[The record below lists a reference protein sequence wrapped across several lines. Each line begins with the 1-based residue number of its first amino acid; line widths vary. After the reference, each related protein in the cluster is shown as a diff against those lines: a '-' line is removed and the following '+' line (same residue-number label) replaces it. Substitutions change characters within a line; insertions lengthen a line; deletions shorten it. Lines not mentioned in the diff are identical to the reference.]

1 MSDVPAEKKGPGR
14 PRRSVAGRMV
24 DVVVG
29 PFVQPVVDA
38 VDVGDVV
45 DRIDVDELI
54 ARIDVDEL
62 IGRIDVDELIG
73 RIDVDALMSRID
85 VDGLVGRIDVEAL
98 LARIHVDDLIG
109 RIDVDALV
117 ARIDLDGALDRV
129 DPDRLLDRID
139 PDRLLDRVDPDRLL
153 DRIDPDRLLDRVDPD
168 RLLDRLDPDRLLD
181 RVDPDRLLG
190 RVDADQLLDRVDPD
204 RLLDRVD
211 PDRLL
216 DRVDPDRLLARVDFD
231 AVVERVD
238 VNAVMDRVDVN
249 SLVSR
254 TELGEVIARS
264 TTGVFGQLLDAGRI
278 AVMALDLTL
287 HGLAARVLRRKDP
300 TAQFGPEHLHD
311 QAQMWRLPPQD
322 RAVALQGR
330 YAGAV
335 SRFLAF
341 LADVTLT
348 GALFGLIGTLIVA
361 ALQIVANVTWDAAD
375 HRLLVGVAYAMWQFT
390 YFAGLTAITGRTIGK
405 AVLGV
410 SVVRPDGTRV
420 AARGAALRT
429 IAFPL
434 SFVLFGAGFF
444 LGVVRRDRR
453 QLHDLIGGTAVVY
466 AWDAET
472 ARLRSAALPSDPT

>member
-1 MSDVPAEKKGPGR
+1 MHSSLGSTST
-14 PRRSVAGRMV
+14 RSLTASTRT
-24 DVVVG
+24 
-29 PFVQPVVDA
+29 
-38 VDVGDVV
+38 
-45 DRIDVDELI
+45 
-54 ARIDVDEL
+54 
-62 IGRIDVDELIG
+62 
-73 RIDVDALMSRID
+73 
-85 VDGLVGRIDVEAL
+85 GL
-98 LARIHVDDLIG
+98 
-109 RIDVDALV
+109 
-117 ARIDLDGALDRV
+117 LDRV
-129 DPDRLLDRID
+129 D

-153 DRIDPDRLLDRVDPD
+153 DRVDPDRLLDRVDPD
-168 RLLDRLDPDRLLD
+168 RLLA
-181 RVDPDRLLG
+181 RVDP
-190 RVDADQLLDRVDPD
+190 DQLLDRVDPD
-204 RLLDRVD
+204 RLLARVD

-264 TTGVFGQLLDAGRI
+264 TTGVFGQLLDAARI

-287 HGLAARVLRRKDP
+287 HGLAARVLRRDDP
-300 TAQFGPEHLHD
+300 TAQFGPEHVDD
-311 QAQMWRLPPQD
+311 QTQMWRLPPQD

-341 LADVTLT
+341 LLDVTLT

-375 HRLLVGVAYAMWQFT
+375 HRLLVGVAYALWQFT

-420 AARGAALRT
+420 AARGAAMRT

-444 LGVVRRDRR
+444 LGVIRRDRR

-472 ARLRSAALPSDPT
+472 ARLRASPLPTGST

>member
-1 MSDVPAEKKGPGR
+1 MNEVPAEKRTPSKA
-14 PRRSVAGRMV
+14 RRSVAGRMV

-29 PFVQPVVDA
+29 PFVQPLVDA

-62 IGRIDVDELIG
+62 IGRIDVD
-73 RIDVDALMSRID
+73 ALLARID
-85 VDGLVGRIDVEAL
+85 VDGLIARIDLEAV
-98 LARIHVDDLIG
+98 I
-109 RIDVDALV
+109 
-117 ARIDLDGALDRV
+117 ARIDLDKV
-129 DPDRLLDRID
+129 
-139 PDRLLDRVDPDRLL
+139 
-153 DRIDPDRLLDRVDPD
+153 
-168 RLLDRLDPDRLLD
+168 
-181 RVDPDRLLG
+181 
-190 RVDADQLLDRVDPD
+190 LDRVDPD

-216 DRVDPDRLLARVDFD
+216 DRVDPDRLLDRVDPNQLLDRVDPDRLLARVDFD
-231 AVVERVD
+231 AVVDRVD

-264 TTGVFGQLLDAGRI
+264 TTGVFGQLLDAARI

-287 HGLAARVLRRKDP
+287 HGVAARALRRDDP
-300 TAQFGPEHLHD
+300 TAQFGPDHLD
-311 QAQMWRLPPQD
+311 DRSQMWRLPPQD

-330 YAGAV
+330 FAGAV

-341 LADVTLT
+341 LVDATLT
-348 GALFGLIGTLIVA
+348 GALFGLIGVLLVTALEIVA
-361 ALQIVANVTWDAAD
+361 DVTWDAAD
-375 HRLLVGVAYAMWQFT
+375 HRMLVAVAYALWQFT

-410 SVVRPDGTRV
+410 FVVRPDGTRV
-420 AARGAALRT
+420 TARAAALRT
-429 IAFPL
+429 LAFPL
-434 SFVLFGAGFF
+434 SFLLFGAGFF
-444 LGVVRRDRR
+444 LGVIRRDRR

-472 ARLRSAALPSDPT
+472 ARLRSGPLPAGPV

>member
-1 MSDVPAEKKGPGR
+1 MNEVPAENDVADR
-14 PRRSVAGRMV
+14 PRRGLAGRVV

-45 DRIDVDELI
+45 DRIDVDELL
-54 ARIDVDEL
+54 A
-62 IGRIDVDELIG
+62 RIDVDELIG
-73 RIDVDALMSRID
+73 RIDVDALIARID
-85 VDGLVGRIDVEAL
+85 VDGLIARVDLEAV
-98 LARIHVDDLIG
+98 I
-109 RIDVDALV
+109 
-117 ARIDLDGALDRV
+117 ARIDLDGV
-129 DPDRLLDRID
+129 LDRID
-139 PDRLLDRVDPDRLL
+139 PDRLLDRVDPNR
-153 DRIDPDRLLDRVDPD
+153 
-168 RLLDRLDPDRLLD
+168 
-181 RVDPDRLLG
+181 
-190 RVDADQLLDRVDPD
+190 LLDRVDPD

-211 PDRLL
+211 ADRLL

-264 TTGVFGQLLDAGRI
+264 TTGVFGQLLDAARI

-287 HGLAARVLRRKDP
+287 HGLAARVLRRDDP
-300 TAQFGPEHLHD
+300 TAQFGPDHLDD
-311 QAQMWRLPPQD
+311 QAEMWRLPPQD

-341 LADVTLT
+341 LVDVTLT
-348 GALFGLIGTLIVA
+348 GALFGLIGVLLVA
-361 ALQIVANVTWDAAD
+361 ALEIVANVTWDAAD
-375 HRLLVGVAYAMWQFT
+375 HRWLVAVAYALWQFT

-410 SVVRPDGTRV
+410 FVVRPDGTRV
-420 AARGAALRT
+420 TARAAALRT

-434 SFVLFGAGFF
+434 SFLLFGAGFF
-444 LGVVRRDRR
+444 LGVIRRDRR

-466 AWDAET
+466 GWDAET
-472 ARLRSAALPSDPT
+472 ARLRSGPLAAGSV

>member
-1 MSDVPAEKKGPGR
+1 MTEVPVEKKASGKPHRG
-14 PRRSVAGRMV
+14 VAGRMV
-24 DVVVG
+24 DVVVA

-45 DRIDVDELI
+45 HRIDVEEL
-54 ARIDVDEL
+54 L
-62 IGRIDVDELIG
+62 GRIDVDELIG

-85 VDGLVGRIDVEAL
+85 VDGL
-98 LARIHVDDLIG
+98 IG

-117 ARIDLDGALDRV
+117 ARIDLDGV
-129 DPDRLLDRID
+129 
-139 PDRLLDRVDPDRLL
+139 
-153 DRIDPDRLLDRVDPD
+153 
-168 RLLDRLDPDRLLD
+168 
-181 RVDPDRLLG
+181 LG
-190 RVDADQLLDRVDPD
+190 RVDPDQLLDRVDPNRLLD
-204 RLLDRVD
+204 RVDPNRLLDRVD

-216 DRVDPDRLLARVDFD
+216 DRVDPNQLLDRVDPDRLLERVDFG

-238 VNAVMDRVDVN
+238 VNAVMERVDVN

-264 TTGVFGQLLDAGRI
+264 TTGVFGQLLDAARI

-287 HGLAARVLRRKDP
+287 HGLAARVLRRDDP
-300 TAQFGPEHLHD
+300 TAQFGPEDNDD

-322 RAVALQGR
+322 RAVVLQGR

-341 LADVTLT
+341 LLDATLT
-348 GALFGLIGTLIVA
+348 GALFGLIGALIVA

-375 HRLLVGVAYAMWQFT
+375 HRLLVGVAYVLWQFT

-410 SVVRPDGTRV
+410 SVVRHDGTRIT
-420 AARGAALRT
+420 ARGAAIRT
-429 IAFPL
+429 LAFPL

-444 LGVVRRDRR
+444 VGVVRRDRR

-472 ARLRSAALPSDPT
+472 TRLRSASLPSGSAGHGASG